1 MPGQWHNNSW
11 LSRAAKKFSRFRRAW
26 KIFLLSASKRLELS
40 LLPALLQPLTANSD
54 CAHGKQPKSP
64 QPISAGRHVFI
75 LGPGASRRKEQDMNE
90 YRIELTDRD
99 GNRQK
104 DRINARSAQEAADM
118 IRAEWK
124 GCYILRICL
133 VVQDW
138 K

>member
-1 MPGQWHNNSW
+1 
-11 LSRAAKKFSRFRRAW
+11 
-26 KIFLLSASKRLELS
+26 
-40 LLPALLQPLTANSD
+40 
-54 CAHGKQPKSP
+54 
-64 QPISAGRHVFI
+64 
-75 LGPGASRRKEQDMNE
+75 MNE

-104 DRINARSAQEAADM
+104 DHINARSAQEAADM

-124 GCYILRICL
+124 GCYILRISL